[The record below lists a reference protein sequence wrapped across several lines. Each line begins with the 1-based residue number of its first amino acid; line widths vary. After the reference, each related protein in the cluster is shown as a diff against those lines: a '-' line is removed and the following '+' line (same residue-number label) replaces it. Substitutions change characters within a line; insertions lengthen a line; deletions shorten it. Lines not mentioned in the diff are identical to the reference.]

1 MTVWTNINIFLNL
14 LTLINSVLT
23 IFIGLFVLLLIVVFH
38 RQSRSVPLLL
48 AAHTCSTLLISAVML
63 ASMATASLF
72 GYMGIVLEQHGNT
85 IWCRWRG
92 YFIHGFL
99 CALYDSYI
107 LQAAYRLC
115 RVVFYRRKHLH
126 SFLLYSFLVPTES
139 LIGVM
144 CISPVLFWNKVIYLP
159 SEFYCQTPF
168 TNIPAITYIAIRL
181 FLLPLVFIALVY
193 ICLLKHIR
201 QSNSSSTTMGDDH
214 RRRSKQN
221 TRDLIVIRRLL
232 IMLGVLILLGLPS
245 IIFLSILIVTGYLIP
260 VTYRIGWLSV
270 SFSFVFLAYM
280 LIQLTS
286 PLKKTV
292 RGLFKRHSS
301 EQSRSKSSREQHQ
314 PLHGT

>member
-1 MTVWTNINIFLNL
+1 MVK
-14 LTLINSVLT
+14 S
-23 IFIGLFVLLLIVVFH
+23 
-38 RQSRSVPLLL
+38 
-48 AAHTCSTLLISAVML
+48 
-63 ASMATASLF
+63 SLF
-72 GYMGIVLEQHGNT
+72 GFFSIIIEQHGNT
-85 IWCRWRG
+85 KWCHWRG
-92 YFIHGFL
+92 FLIHAVL
-99 CALYDSYI
+99 CVLYDSYV
-107 LQAAYRLC
+107 LQAIYRFC
-115 RVVFYRRKHLH
+115 RVVLHQHKHLYTFSLYCFLILIE
-126 SFLLYSFLVPTES
+126 SFFGILS
-139 LIGVM
+139 
-144 CISPVLFWNKVIYLP
+144 ISPVLLRDDVIYLP